1 MSPTPFQVI
10 HEDAQLIVVDK
21 PSGQV
26 VIPGR
31 GKDEGEPLVDQVTRH
46 IGKKAFVVHRI
57 DRETSGLVVFAK
69 DAQTHQELSV
79 LWEDRK
85 VHKTYLA
92 LVQGVPSREEGT
104 LDQPLKVFGS
114 GRMGVDRKGKPSRT
128 HYRIKESY
136 GRAALLEVE
145 PETGRRHQ
153 IRVHLYH
160 LGHPVLGDTL
170 YGEDRPVG
178 GAPRLML
185 HASGVVIPWG
195 GRDLHLACELPFD
208 FLNFLKPFKAP
219 N

>member
-1 MSPTPFQVI
+1 MSLNTLRVI
-10 HEDAQLIVVDK
+10 HEDPQLIVVGK

-31 GKDEGEPLVDQVTRH
+31 GKDEGEPLVEQVTRH
-46 IGKKAFVVHRI
+46 LGKKAFVVHRI

-69 DAQTHQELSV
+69 DAETHKELST

-104 LDQPLKVFGS
+104 INQPLKAFGS

-128 HYRIKESY
+128 RYRVKETY
-136 GRAALLEVE
+136 PGAALLEVE

-160 LGHPVLGDTL
+160 LGHPVLGDPL
-170 YGEDRPVG
+170 YGEERPVG
-178 GAPRLML
+178 GIERLML
-185 HASGVVIPWG
+185 HAYGVEMPLEGRTIRVICP
-195 GRDLHLACELPFD
+195 LSSD
-208 FLNFLKPFKAP
+208 FLEILNSLKGKH
-219 N
+219 